1 MNQLNYQH
9 LYYFYVT
16 ATEGSII
23 KAASVLHL
31 TPQTISEQI
40 RTLEAYFGFDL
51 FDRVGKRL
59 QLNSQGQLTYNFA
72 KNIFNMGNELLL
84 SVRNQKQNQQHMLS
98 IGVTDVLPKILA
110 FEMFQRCLKA
120 HPNVRFLFVNQGE
133 GEAGVRAFLQSQG
146 LALDH
151 VLFDEAMA
159 VPRHYGTAGIP
170 VTLFL
175 HADGRLAKA
184 HMGEIAPEQIA
195 TEIARLH

>member
-1 MNQLNYQH
+1 MIL
-9 LYYFYVT
+9 
-16 ATEGSII
+16 ATI
-23 KAASVLHL
+23 
-31 TPQTISEQI
+31 
-40 RTLEAYFGFDL
+40 
-51 FDRVGKRL
+51 
-59 QLNSQGQLTYNFA
+59 
-72 KNIFNMGNELLL
+72 LLL
-84 SVRNQKQNQQHMLS
+84 RTTRERAWAIAPVLASALVWTTAHQLASATQPMAPPALTLAAMDAPPINLS
-98 IGVTDVLPKILA
+98 APGDRPTVINLWATWCPPCRREMPALA
-110 FEMFQRCLKA
+110 QAEKA

-159 VPRHYGTAGIP
+159 LPRHYGTAGIP

>member
-1 MNQLNYQH
+1 M
-9 LYYFYVT
+9 T
-16 ATEGSII
+16 AVPGTPGAPPLALPDIDGKTLDLSTLRGRL
-23 KAASVLHL
+23 VL
-31 TPQTISEQI
+31 
-40 RTLEAYFGFDL
+40 
-51 FDRVGKRL
+51 V
-59 QLNSQGQLTYNFA
+59 NFWA
-72 KNIFNMGNELLL
+72 TWCPPCRREM
-84 SVRNQKQNQQHMLS
+84 
-98 IGVTDVLPKILA
+98 PALA
-110 FEMFQRCLKA
+110 QAEKA